1 MKFAVRGKGFLGG
14 MALLVALLMTA
25 GLPAC
30 GSSSGKCTSNCN
42 ADGSTDARADHTM
55 GTDGPGSRDAQADG
69 LRDAS
74 GPIDAKVSI
83 DGAVACDRSIAAA
96 CAATADAGAFTFH
109 CATTLSATTSNAYL
123 CGRPQTTV
131 LIETCG
137 SERELIDTNNS
148 GTAEY
153 IYVFDSAG
161 KLFAISYSVG
171 GSVHCVAGPQ
181 EFVAPVG
188 CGAPALFS
196 CATDGGHKG

>member
-1 MKFAVRGKGFLGG
+1 MGFLGG
-14 MALLVALLMTA
+14 MALLMMA
-25 GLPAC
+25 GLSAC
-30 GSSSGKCTSNCN
+30 GSSSGKCTSNCK
-42 ADGSTDARADHTM
+42 ADGLADARADHSV
-55 GTDGPGSRDAQADG
+55 GTDGAGSRDAQADG
-69 LRDAS
+69 PRDAKS
-74 GPIDAKVSI
+74 PNDAKVSI
-83 DGAVACDRSIAAA
+83 DGAVACDQSIAAA
-96 CAATADAGAFTFH
+96 CASAADAGSFTFH
-109 CATTLSATTSNAYL
+109 CAATWSATTSNAYL

-137 SERELIDTNNS
+137 SERELIDTNNA

-153 IYVFDSAG
+153 IYVYDSAG

-171 GSVHCVAGPQ
+171 TSVHCVAGPQ